1 MCVVPHLHPCLSRVY
16 VCSLYIGA
24 MRNRETQGDRQNMG
38 FDQDLC
44 GDFVSPLCLRS
55 PGFLGQLAFVGS
67 APACLRPRQ

>member
-1 MCVVPHLHPCLSRVY
+1 MCVAPPFDPFSLTVY
-16 VCSLYIGA
+16 VCSPYIGA

-38 FDQDLC
+38 FDEDLC